1 MDVRLR
7 SWITA
12 IAQRRSGLL
21 AIALQQRA
29 KFEHWLK
36 FELAETAISNGATSV
51 EIEPAGTGEGAGIRG
66 DVAFT
71 YEGNRYHV
79 ELKTPNTN
87 WRMPGVWQLTR
98 PITKNI
104 AEIVAD
110 GRKPP
115 LADAERIIAFAMFPV
130 PPSDDRWHAYLD
142 RVSEGLAIP
151 LTEAK
156 NASRVDVIL
165 PDGHHAELVI
175 VTFKVPRTA
184 PLSIAG
190 GTPLT

>member
-12 IAQRRSGLL
+12 IAQRRSSLL

-36 FELAETAISNGATSV
+36 FELAETAISNGASSV
-51 EIEPAGTGEGAGIRG
+51 EIEPVGTGEGAGIRG

-87 WRMPGVWQLTR
+87 CRMPGAWQLTR

-104 AEIVAD
+104 AEIVQD

-115 LADAERIIAFAMFPV
+115 LPDPERIIAFAMFPV
-130 PPSDDRWHAYLD
+130 PPSDDRWHTYLD
-142 RVSEGLAIP
+142 RVSEELTIA
-151 LTEAK
+151 LTEAN
-156 NASRVDVIL
+156 NASRVDVTL

-175 VTFKVPRTA
+175 VTFTVPRTA
-184 PLSIAG
+184 PFSIAG
-190 GTPLT
+190 STPCR